1 MGCKPSTPA
10 VNVAMMQEGPPS
22 KSMAAGQQKHHANK
36 QQVAGATLQQAQ
48 LTTPTKSQQQPPQHA
63 HDNSNSRAGVPLTDK
78 PNSGV
83 APVNTNS
90 NHPMPSGSQMS
101 SPGSTER
108 SAASVYNML
117 LQARAGEEVL
127 DDMAN
132 QILAVCGSMPMTA
145 QYQHPQT
152 KMTPLHLA
160 IQLLDEDPV
169 ALAMCGTDLLS
180 VIEGLVQA
188 YPDAVQMEDKKGNI
202 PLHYAISPIHIP
214 TTTNTHSTSTTAR
227 DEAESWGPRSAV
239 LQLLLTTDME
249 TSMEYLVRNDVVYN
263 EKDKSGGVT
272 PLYRAIQALPD
283 DFEPFSVTYEFISI
297 LRDACGEM
305 VGVGNKGDGDKPLAL
320 LYRRFTRQFDLAEK
334 FFEGDNSRQEVVD
347 HRFRYKTAAAN
358 TWKIIECLLRP
369 DASPNTSATN
379 SPLRQHTK
387 KSASNNIHEWRLVHR
402 AVQVETPP
410 DLLRYIVETNA
421 EDLTKPDNDGNLPLH
436 YAARSK
442 PSDRASETAFPSF
455 YTKYVVDELLYKFPE
470 AASMTDANG
479 KYPLTLAVEAG
490 KQWIGGGIKSLYDAF
505 PGALEQIN
513 LDEHETLRRVITDE
527 SYFGEEKISDSV
539 IRDEHHDAVMMVQ
552 REDVEISEVV
562 TSMWAHE
569 EDAGVQMLSCVAVT
583 RIVEERA
590 QNNHE
595 YLLRIA
601 LSAVAAVVNAMKA
614 HPNEV
619 IVQEKACQALK
630 SMAKTDEQQEI
641 SFVASGA
648 VAAVVGAMQAHVSD
662 PSVQEEACGAITEI
676 IRAGGCDRATIV
688 ASVSG
693 FTAIVNALAAHPDHV
708 GVQRNA
714 CLALDAMTS
723 YGDDAN
729 LPELARTQ
737 TEPLLEAARQKFPS
751 ECGPAADAVMA
762 RLVE

>member
-1 MGCKPSTPA
+1 MGCKQSAPA
-10 VNVAMMQEGPPS
+10 LAEGAREEATRKAPTKQQQSAAVATQKATTSPT
-22 KSMAAGQQKHHANK
+22 AAG
-36 QQVAGATLQQAQ
+36 
-48 LTTPTKSQQQPPQHA
+48 SQQQPVLQQASKSGLSATDSEQNKAIHSNNTLGA
-63 HDNSNSRAGVPLTDK
+63 H
-78 PNSGV
+78 
-83 APVNTNS
+83 
-90 NHPMPSGSQMS
+90 
-101 SPGSTER
+101 
-108 SAASVYNML
+108 SAAAGSSHQELEKQATLYKLL
-117 LQARAGEEVL
+117 LQARAGEEVI
-127 DDMAN
+127 DDLAN
-132 QILAVCGSMPMTA
+132 RILAVCGSMPESA
-145 QYQHPQT
+145 RFQHPQSQW
-152 KMTPLHLA
+152 TPLHLA
-160 IQLLDEDPV
+160 VQLLDED
-169 ALAMCGTDLLS
+169 AAKLAMSGTDLLS

-188 YPDAVQMEDKKGNI
+188 YPDAVQIPDAKGNI
-202 PLHYAISPIHIP
+202 PLHYCVAPIHIKTA
-214 TTTNTHSTSTTAR
+214 TTTRATAR

-239 LQLLLTTDME
+239 LQLLLTSDME
-249 TSMEYLVRNDVVYN
+249 TSLEYLVRNDVVYN
-263 EKDKSGGVT
+263 EKDKTGGVT

-369 DASPNTSATN
+369 DASPSAAATN
-379 SPLRQHTK
+379 SLLGQHTK
-387 KSASNNIHEWRLVHR
+387 KSSSNSVHEWRLVHR

-421 EDLTKPDNDGNLPLH
+421 EDLTKPDAEGNLPLH

-470 AASMTDANG
+470 AASMADKNG
-479 KYPLTLAVEAG
+479 KYPFTLAVEAG

-505 PGALEQIN
+505 PGALEQVN
-513 LDEHETLRRVITDE
+513 LDEHETLKRVLSDDA
-527 SYFGEEKISDSV
+527 FVGEEKVADSV

-552 REDVEISEVV
+552 REDVDIAEVI

-583 RIVEERA
+583 RIVDERA
-590 QNNHE
+590 KNNNE

-630 SMAKTDEQQEI
+630 SMAHTDEQQEI

-693 FTAIVNALAAHPDHV
+693 FTAIVNALAAHPDNV
-708 GVQRNA
+708 GVQKNA

-729 LPELARTQ
+729 LPDLARAQ
-737 TEPLLEAARQKFPS
+737 TEPLLEAARQKFPR
-751 ECGPAADAVMA
+751 ECGPSADAVMA
-762 RLVE
+762 RLV